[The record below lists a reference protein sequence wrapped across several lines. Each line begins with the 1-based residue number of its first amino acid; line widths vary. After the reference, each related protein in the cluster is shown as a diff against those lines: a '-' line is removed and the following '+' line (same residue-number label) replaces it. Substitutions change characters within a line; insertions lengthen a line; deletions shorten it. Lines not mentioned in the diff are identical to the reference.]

1 MQEIPDG
8 LVAVGRLHSPHGLS
22 GELKAECLS
31 WNPDRFR
38 ELSSVVLVRSGVSRD
53 AKIVRAVSHSAGWR
67 LSFQGISDPETAKMF
82 SGSWIC
88 VPEGQS
94 TRPEGGWIEADLVDM
109 PVVDASGAVLG
120 KGMGLADLPT
130 QSVRV
135 ISSQGAEIILPM
147 EGPLAC
153 AVDVEGHRIVV
164 DRDVWD
170 ALA

>member
-31 WNPDRFR
+31 WNPNRFR
-38 ELSSVVLVRSGVSRD
+38 ELTSVVLVRSGVPRD
-53 AKIVRAVSHSAGWR
+53 AKIVRAISHSAGWR
-67 LSFQGISDPETAKMF
+67 LSFDGISDPESAKLH

-88 VPEGQS
+88 VPDGLS
-94 TRPEGGWIEADLVDM
+94 TRPEGGWIEADLVGM

-120 KGMGLADLPT
+120 KGLGLADLPT

-135 ISSQGAEIILPM
+135 SATDGSEIILPM

-153 AVDVEGHRIVV
+153 SVDVPGKRIVV